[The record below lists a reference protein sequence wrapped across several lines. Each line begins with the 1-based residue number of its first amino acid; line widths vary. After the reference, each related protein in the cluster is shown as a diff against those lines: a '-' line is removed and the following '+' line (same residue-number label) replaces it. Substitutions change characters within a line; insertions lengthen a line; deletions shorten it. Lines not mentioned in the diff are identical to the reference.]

1 MTGSAG
7 KFFYQAM
14 AVVIMAIMTAVVVA
28 AFLPG
33 AIAASADKAAM
44 SDQGGQPL
52 AGNDSEVS
60 FQDLKK
66 KMIANQLVPRGIT
79 DAGVLQAFKQ
89 VDRHRYVPGPLRH
102 LAYQDRPLP
111 IGQGQT
117 ISQPYIVAFMT
128 QALDLD
134 STDRVLEIGTGSGYQ
149 AAILAEI
156 VEHVYTIEI
165 VESLGRRAEQ
175 TLDREG
181 YTNISVRIGDGY
193 QGWPEQAPFDA
204 IMVTCSPSD
213 IPEPLKEQLA
223 EGGTIIIPVSGSWGQ
238 KLILLEK
245 QDDKLVEQKSLPVR
259 FVPMV
264 NEDGKSY

>member
-14 AVVIMAIMTAVVVA
+14 SVVIMAMMTAVVGA

-33 AIAASADKAAM
+33 AIAAADQVAM
-44 SDQGGQPL
+44 SGQAEQPL
-52 AGNDSEVS
+52 AGNDREAS

-66 KMIANQLVPRGIT
+66 KMIANQLVARGIT
-79 DAGVLQAFKQ
+79 ETEVLQAFKQ

-128 QALDLD
+128 QALELD

-165 VESLGRRAEQ
+165 IESLGRRAEQ
-175 TLDREG
+175 TLAREG

-193 QGWPEQAPFDA
+193 RGWPEQAPFDA

-223 EGGTIIIPVSGSWGQ
+223 EGGTIIIPVSRTWGQ

-264 NEDGKSY
+264 NEDGKTY